1 MKKPA
6 ASLSSTALRLLA
18 TREHS
23 RLELRRKLAARA
35 GADDDVEAVLDRMA
49 ETGLQSDER
58 FAESFVRSRASRFG
72 AARIRRELDDR
83 GVDRETAA
91 GAMGEALQEDELM
104 RAHSVWQKKF
114 GVLPQDHREWAR
126 QARFLQTRGFAV
138 DIIRKLLKETLD
150 ESAQG

>member
-35 GADDDVEAVLDRMA
+35 DASDDVEAVLDRMA

-72 AARIRRELDDR
+72 AARIHRELGER
-83 GVDRETAA
+83 GVDGETAA
-91 GAMGEALQEDELM
+91 SAMSEALQEDELM
-104 RAHSVWQKKF
+104 RARSVWQKKY